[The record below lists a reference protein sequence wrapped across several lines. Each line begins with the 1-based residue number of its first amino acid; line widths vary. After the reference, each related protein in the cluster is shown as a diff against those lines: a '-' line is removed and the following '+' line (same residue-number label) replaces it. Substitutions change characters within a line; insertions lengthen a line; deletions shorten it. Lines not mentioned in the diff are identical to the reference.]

1 MHQGTKAQYG
11 AQYGAIRIGQQ
22 IFALFKSSF
31 EPLKIWI
38 FLLKSVSFCRK
49 NSHNFF
55 DTNYQYITLLNIS
68 YYDKVSKYGIA
79 KIGDFGRFGRLEF
92 LCNKMFSDWHQHFK
106 VLSEFKIC

>member
-1 MHQGTKAQYG
+1 MKFWTTKN
-11 AQYGAIRIGQQ
+11 
-22 IFALFKSSF
+22 SN
-31 EPLKIWI
+31 

-55 DTNYQYITLLNIS
+55 DTNYKYINLLHIS

-92 LCNKMFSDWHQHFK
+92 LCNKMFSDWHQHLE
-106 VLSEFKIC
+106 VLLEFRFVKFSQDLFAYCGPNSIYLDMIIKANF